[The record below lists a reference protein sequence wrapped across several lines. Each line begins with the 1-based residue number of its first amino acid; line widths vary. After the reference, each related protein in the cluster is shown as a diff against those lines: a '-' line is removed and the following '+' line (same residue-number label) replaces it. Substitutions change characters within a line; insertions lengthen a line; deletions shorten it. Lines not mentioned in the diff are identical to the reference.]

1 MTRAWAEEAGAAPGA
16 ARHLD
21 ARLAVAL
28 RAVWPADECAALT
41 ARVMAARPEWTE
53 DFGGEQ
59 FSLGRAFYTHLETG
73 RAGEYFARA
82 AEADACVERHLPGLQ
97 ARARALYATLVEGR
111 VRPRPGFCGAG
122 VHVFPAGSKVA
133 RRGGVAHWDVEGM
146 APEHLARRRRAV
158 SLVVM
163 LQSPARGGA
172 LTLWD
177 AAWDGGD
184 EPTDAALRGPSVAL
198 RYGAGD
204 AALFSSYR
212 LHRIRPFAGERDR
225 VSVTL
230 HGVEVDRDV
239 WEVWF

>member
-1 MTRAWAEEAGAAPGA
+1 M
-16 ARHLD
+16 
-21 ARLAVAL
+21 
-28 RAVWPADECAALT
+28 
-41 ARVMAARPEWTE
+41 
-53 DFGGEQ
+53 
-59 FSLGRAFYTHLETG
+59 
-73 RAGEYFARA
+73 
-82 AEADACVERHLPGLQ
+82 
-97 ARARALYATLVEGR
+97 
-111 VRPRPGFCGAG
+111 
-122 VHVFPAGSKVA
+122 HVFPAGSKVA

-177 AAWDGGD
+177 ATWDGGD